1 MIDYL
6 EWSQQYEREA
16 EKILNVIEQKKK
28 LLRDASA
35 DTRKSLN
42 EQIIS
47 YRMIYYDLM
56 RSSRILCERAHKE
69 SSNAA

>member
-56 RSSRILCERAHKE
+56 RSSRILCERARKE
-69 SSNAA
+69 SANAA